1 MPARRIYRAVT
12 ACPSHAHDQDLE
24 AKFNQTAQYVNMKKM
39 LETKNQQ
46 LQELRAAAAAGRS

>member
-1 MPARRIYRAVT
+1 MT